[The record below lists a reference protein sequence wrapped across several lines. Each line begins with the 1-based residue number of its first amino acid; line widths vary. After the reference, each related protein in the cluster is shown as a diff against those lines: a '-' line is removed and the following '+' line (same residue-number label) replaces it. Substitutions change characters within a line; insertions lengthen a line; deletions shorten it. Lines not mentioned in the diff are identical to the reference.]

1 MKIRNI
7 IVVSQNKAIYK
18 SSQPG
23 TLHWVCSYVKVT
35 NATCLC
41 RSLVSFYEALPS
53 DYGAYL
59 DC

>member
-1 MKIRNI
+1 MNPYIKVHNRELFI
-7 IVVSQNKAIYK
+7 
-18 SSQPG
+18 
-23 TLHWVCSYVKVT
+23 WVCSYVKVT